1 MADQLDI
8 FKSFIKKGQKIQRD
22 IDWILEQQRVSRR
35 DDPVSSHLAEREI
48 NRSGSRKTQQI
59 IIYELVKMYP
69 GSTSRELTQWC
80 DLDRYQIA
88 RRLADLKNMGLVRQ
102 GPVRNC
108 RIGGRPSVTWFI
120 CLC

>member
-1 MADQLDI
+1 MADQLNI
-8 FKSFIKKGQKIQRD
+8 FKSFIDTGREIQED
-22 IDWILEQQRVSRR
+22 IDRILADPPTSRR

-48 NRSGSRKTQQI
+48 NRSGSRKSQQK

-88 RRLADLKNMGLVRQ
+88 RRLADLKNMGVVRQ
-102 GPVRNC
+102 GPIRNC